1 MLGDIIKK
9 ARNKR
14 GWSLDQ
20 LGDAV
25 GLTKGTLS
33 GYENGQPKTYD
44 PDTLCKIADALNDL
58 SILAHHCQSCPV
70 RNHMFIKQF
79 PELNNIRR
87 HDPSIIAN
95 KLRIELEEAAASLNR
110 LSERFIDAD
119 FKTQP
124 DYMAVFVKEM
134 EQVID
139 AKRCIEILE
148 YELVLGGT
156 HSSADLKKV
165 YDRQQE
171 KCIER
176 GHHKVVDAGAE
187 QDGVEK

>member
-58 SILAHHCQSCPV
+58 SILVHHCQSCPV
-70 RNHMFIKQF
+70 RKHILHKQF
-79 PELNNIRR
+79 PDLNNIRLE
-87 HDPSIIAN
+87 PAIIAN
-95 KLRIELEEAAASLNR
+95 KLRKEMIEAAEACDR
-110 LSERFIDAD
+110 LTERFSDAD
-119 FKTQP
+119 FLSSP
-124 DYMAVFVKEM
+124 DYKEVFEREM

-139 AKRCIEILE
+139 AERAIEILKFQ
-148 YELVLGGT
+148 LILSGT
-156 HSSADLKKV
+156 HSSADFKKI
-165 YDRQQE
+165 YDRQQV
-171 KCIER
+171 KCIEH
-176 GHHKVVDAGAE
+176 GHHKPEDESA
-187 QDGVEK
+187 

>member
-44 PDTLCKIADALNDL
+44 PDTLCKIADSLNDL

-176 GHHKVVDAGAE
+176 GHHKPENEAA
-187 QDGVEK
+187 